1 MFSLNLVEGYRP
13 RGLKRME
20 VCNGIVIMALE
31 NCHIIRL
38 SLESPEDIEGTRNF
52 CHQMENTFS
61 LLILLCNKISI

>member
-1 MFSLNLVEGYRP
+1 MNREAEMFSLNLVEGYRP

-38 SLESPEDIEGTRNF
+38 SLESPEDIEGTRIF
-52 CHQMENTFS
+52 FFFAIKRK
-61 LLILLCNKISI
+61 ILSA